1 VRALEITGHIQDKL
15 LRNLDGELP
24 DLSAIKVY
32 EATAVSTAPLSK
44 RGTLWD
50 KATISAS
57 TLFEMAA
64 YLNNGG
70 DVPLHTSHQQGAGE
84 MPVGRVFY
92 AEVNELLGG
101 ESELRV
107 LLYLQAT
114 SELTASIED
123 GILNNLSVGLTTKS
137 MLCSECGWDYLGAE
151 ADVMNFYDRVCGNGH
166 QLDAN
171 GTHIRAIGLDS
182 WLELSLVSKG
192 ASKDAK
198 IVSRTKARL
207 SNDQTQRLA
216 ASGIPVESLLLIAT
230 NKDSDM
236 DAKEFLA
243 SLEASSTKLAI
254 AGVELSTA
262 QASVASLTE
271 SNTAQAAQ
279 IATLEA
285 AAAANVDVAT
295 VQASLDV
302 SEARVTEMDAAAL
315 ISLTFLQEQV
325 VKVLVASGVES
336 PVAPDTAEACIEAFE
351 AAKLSIVSTFPVGG
365 VALSSETVDGA
376 SKVNNFAA
384 YTAR

>member
-1 VRALEITGHIQDKL
+1 LR
-15 LRNLDGELP
+15 RNLDGELP

-32 EATAVSTAPLSK
+32 EATAISTAPLSK

-57 TLFEMAA
+57 TLHEMAA
-64 YLNNGG
+64 YLNDGG

-107 LLYLQAT
+107 LLYLQAA
-114 SELTASIED
+114 SELTTSIED
-123 GILNNLSVGLTTKS
+123 GIINNLSVGLTTKS
-137 MLCSECGWDYLGAE
+137 MQCSKCAWDYLGAD
-151 ADVMNFYDRVCGNGH
+151 ADVMNFYDRVCGNDH
-166 QLDAN
+166 QLDAD
-171 GTHIRAIGLDS
+171 GTHIKAVGLDA

-243 SLEASSTKLAI
+243 SLEASTTKLAI

-271 SNTAQAAQ
+271 TNTAQAEQ

-295 VQASLDV
+295 VQASLTAA
-302 SEARVTEMDAAAL
+302 EAQVAE
-315 ISLTFLQEQV
+315 LTTGAETMLAFLQEQT
-325 VKVLVASGVES
+325 VKVLVASGVEN
-336 PVAPDTAEACIEAFE
+336 PTAPETAEACIAAFE
-351 AAKLSIVSTFPVGG
+351 AAKLSIISTFPIGG
-365 VALSSETVDGA
+365 ASLSSETVNDA

-384 YTAR
+384 FAAR